1 MVAFTQAAACA
12 LGCEPP
18 PRTVGR
24 GGLTCPS
31 QGTQVRP
38 SAEPA
43 CLGSEPSLAPCP
55 QGDLTSVPQA
65 VYLQNGTNSSASL
78 PHKSAV
84 RVKAENRHAA
94 LRTGPR
100 SQRARILKR
109 LLPLQALTQ
118 GHTAGG
124 QTGNGGSRE
133 AQFAGGRAGGRTK
146 GEQDDFR
153 EKVLPERGR
162 GERTRVCQEA

>member
-18 PRTVGR
+18 PRTVDR

-31 QGTQVRP
+31 QGAQVRP

-43 CLGSEPSLAPCP
+43 CLGSERSLAPCP

-78 PHKSAV
+78 PHKSAM

-100 SQRARILKR
+100 SQRARILKTVAFASINPGSHSWR
-109 LLPLQALTQ
+109 A
-118 GHTAGG
+118 
-124 QTGNGGSRE
+124 GSRE
-133 AQFAGGRAGGRTK
+133 AQFAGGRVGGRTK
-146 GEQDDFR
+146 GEQEDFR